1 MFASFIDMKIMSTW
15 EEPEPRLAV
24 FDQRVESMKSRLG
37 VVRSPS
43 YEKCNTLKNAS
54 KCHRSA
60 SFGTLLGYLDSIN
73 DCSMVLTVYINQVD
87 KRESHYSQ
95 CEPYY
100 L

>member
-54 KCHRSA
+54 KWYNGLLVLRTYNRIYLA
-60 SFGTLLGYLDSIN
+60 SNNNFLY
-73 DCSMVLTVYINQVD
+73 
-87 KRESHYSQ
+87 
-95 CEPYY
+95 
-100 L
+100 